1 MLHIEKPYKS
11 AGYEQS
17 TNSQLS
23 NDRNG
28 RVHKAS
34 QIEPLKS
41 RFKRR

>member
-11 AGYEQS
+11 GGYEQS
-17 TNSQLS
+17 IKSQLS
-23 NDRNG
+23 DDRNG

-41 RFKRR
+41 RFKHR